1 MATTVALLGTGGY
14 GRIHLD
20 RLARLSAEGRVEL
33 IAVADPAGPSELVPA
48 GTPAHAT
55 LDALLAEHSPEVVI
69 VSTPIHT
76 HAPLAITAMESG
88 ADVYV
93 EKPPAAG
100 SEAFASMQAA
110 ASATGRSCQV
120 GFQSYGSLG
129 LPRVG
134 ELVAAGTIG
143 EVVRYEAHGLWL
155 RTNAYY
161 QRSAWAGKRRDGD
174 VVVADG
180 VTTNPLSHSVSA
192 ALHLAGLDR
201 VETIST
207 ITTELYHAHPIEA
220 DDTSFIRVDPVE
232 TGQPPVLAALTVCA
246 AEQLNPTVTVVG
258 TQGALRFFYTKDEI
272 EVLDDGGAVVS
283 SERAGRVDLFDNLL
297 DHRDDP
303 TVELLSPLER
313 SSGFTAV
320 LQAILDAPEPTA
332 LSDSAVTWQDEGPK
346 AHPVLADIA
355 HWSRAALSGGRGYAA
370 AGAPWASD
378 DAVKVHRVN

>member
-33 IAVADPAGPSELVPA
+33 VAVADPAGASDLVPG
-48 GTPAHAT
+48 GTPAYGD
-55 LDALLAEHSPEVVI
+55 LEALLADHSPEVVI

-76 HAPLAITAMESG
+76 HAPLAVRAMESG

-100 SEAFASMQAA
+100 SAAFAAMQAA
-110 ASATGRSCQV
+110 VAATGRSCQV

-129 LPRVG
+129 LPRLA
-134 ELVAAGTIG
+134 EMVAEEMIG
-143 EVVRYEAHGLWL
+143 EVVRYEALGLWL

-161 QRSAWAGKRRDGD
+161 QRSAWAGRRRDGE

-180 VTTNPLSHSVSA
+180 VTTNPLAHAVSA

-201 VETIST
+201 AEAVST

-232 TGQPPVLAALTVCA
+232 AGRPPVLAALTVCA
-246 AEQLNPTVTVVG
+246 PEQLPPSVTVVG
-258 TQGALRFFYTKDEI
+258 TTGALRFFYTRDEI
-272 EVLDDGGAVVS
+272 EVLGANGAVLS
-283 SERAGRVDLFDNLL
+283 TEQLGRVDLFENLL
-297 DHRDDP
+297 EHREDP
-303 TVELLSPLER
+303 DVELLSELER

-320 LQAILDAPEPTA
+320 LQSILDAPEPSA
-332 LSDSAVTWQDEGPK
+332 LAQDGVSWQGEGPD
-346 AHPVLADIA
+346 AHPVLADIV
-355 HWSRAALSGGRGYAA
+355 HWTRAALEGGRGYAE
-370 AGAPWASD
+370 AGAPWASEA
-378 DAVKVHRVN
+378 AVTVHRIN